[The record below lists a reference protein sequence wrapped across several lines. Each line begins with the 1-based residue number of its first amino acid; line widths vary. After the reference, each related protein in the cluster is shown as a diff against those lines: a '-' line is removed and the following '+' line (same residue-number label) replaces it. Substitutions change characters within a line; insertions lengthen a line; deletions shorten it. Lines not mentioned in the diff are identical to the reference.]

1 LFRVVKLDA
10 AATRTRR
17 ESGKHWRRD
26 DPQDS
31 FAPRPRTCAST
42 AQHRLSQRAR
52 VLRLAI
58 HLRVLDHGGRRPARR
73 LPAQAERLRRPE
85 RRAPRRGA
93 KVGPKIVVARSRDR
107 GASWETGARG
117 EKLAELFDLGADPQA
132 TFAAAPAS
140 YADEPRLDFNDA
152 NVLVASGATP
162 DYFRPHSRAWIRV
175 STDGGHTWR
184 PPIEAPKAGWP
195 SLSGHASAIV
205 RPDGVSLVF
214 MTAVTDDGWKRRP
227 VVYASVDGGA
237 GWAFLSAMT
246 PADDDGRRRSA
257 TDRSAC
263 ASRPP
268 LLLSARHRLPDGRI
282 LASIR
287 CQRDPTS
294 ILWTEIFGSDDGGRT
309 WAIPCRASTTGARP
323 ATCAGCTT
331 AASPASTATGC
342 RRSACACASARTTAG
357 PGGREGILRD
367 DGGSW
372 DLGYPRVTEIEPGT
386 LLTVYYMNRRD
397 DPIQMNGGV
406 RHIAQTVFT
415 PA

>member
-1 LFRVVKLDA
+1 VARCLSERVRDA
-10 AATRTRR
+10 RHSIVYRNER
-17 ESGKHWRRD
+17 EFCGWPFICGFWTTADGHLLVAFQRKPSAYA
-26 DPQDS
+26 DPSDV
-31 FAPRPRTCAST
+31 
-42 AQHRLSQRAR
+42 HHDE
-52 VLRLAI
+52 V
-58 HLRVLDHGGRRPARR
+58 
-73 LPAQAERLRRPE
+73 
-85 RRAPRRGA
+85 A
-93 KVGPKIVVARSRDR
+93 KVGPKIVLARSRDR
-107 GASWETGARG
+107 GANWDTGARG

-246 PADDDGRRRSA
+246 PADDDGAAIS
-257 TDRSAC
+257 DRSVGLRFA
-263 ASRPP
+263 A
-268 LLLSARHRLPDGRI
+268 HRYFYPRGIVLPDGRI

-309 WAIPCRASTTGARP
+309 WAFVSRVNDWGAPGDLCRMHDGRI
-323 ATCAGCTT
+323 
-331 AASPASTATGC
+331 
-342 RRSACACASARTTAG
+342 ACVYGYRLPPFGVRMRISEDDGRTW
-357 PGGREGILRD
+357 GREGILRD

-372 DLGYPRVTEIEPGT
+372 DLGYPRVTEIEPGK